1 MYLFYIKNNNL
12 QQRNTFSCT
21 YVFVII
27 TYVQKGGFF
36 LVQFNRGIL
45 EDSDLKYL
53 AFVHKKKIVQVNLRF
68 LLCISSKPE
77 IKIERKKRKH
87 KNIR

>member
-1 MYLFYIKNNNL
+1 MYL
-12 QQRNTFSCT
+12 

-27 TYVQKGGFF
+27 TYVQKGVFF

-53 AFVHKKKIVQVNLRF
+53 AFVHKKKNR
-68 LLCISSKPE
+68 SSKF
-77 IKIERKKRKH
+77 KIFALHFQQTR
-87 KNIR
+87 N